1 MSQDSQGASRSEAAR
16 EGFVVGFN
24 PVPMANSVATLA
36 STLRGS
42 ILWTLLGAAIWTGVW
57 WTQRERWGSPWL
69 LVAGYGISI
78 VLIIV
83 TALRLVNA
91 RRNLSRIGRG
101 AALEAT
107 RQGLRLHTLEG
118 AVLDLDWSQV
128 RALKAAGLRVGA
140 GPELVVEAV
149 QGKVWSM
156 PLSFLDALPGT
167 IDGGVRAMSG
177 GRHGLDLSGLDRKS
191 VV

>member
-177 GRHGLDLSGLDRKS
+177 GRHGLDLSGLDAIF
-191 VV
+191 